1 MGFAEKEQS
10 RAKKRS
16 AVSTALSGIDT
27 DKQLEGQESIDTLEG
42 GKYMPP
48 ASETIEESPNEK
60 ITHREEEKR
69 KGRPPVNRETKK
81 RISLAVFPSV
91 YEDIGKIAY
100 VDRDTISNLI
110 GKCLEEY
117 IQQNQD
123 KIAEYD
129 RLKK

>member
-1 MGFAEKEQS
+1 MGFEEKERS
-10 RAKKRS
+10 RVKKKS
-16 AVSTALSGIDT
+16 VVSTISGVGIDE
-27 DKQLEGQESIDTLEG
+27 KQ
-42 GKYMPP
+42 
-48 ASETIEESPNEK
+48 EEC
-60 ITHREEEKR
+60 THREEEKR

-117 IQQNQD
+117 IKKNQD
-123 KIAEYD
+123 KIEEYN